1 MGIFVWLV
9 GSHDRASRKKQWILR
24 DKKLSIFKKH
34 FKIYFYPM
42 IAYPW
47 PSLNKTWKGI
57 SIFFGN
63 WIIELDWIHVYGPET
78 FNGFDSLSF
87 IQSVFDSTF
96 IVIHYVKI
104 NMPYPIVKCTAFC
117 GSFGVLNERQI
128 SYSNKLQ
135 MYSYNIQRLP
145 ITT

>member
-1 MGIFVWLV
+1 M
-9 GSHDRASRKKQWILR
+9 
-24 DKKLSIFKKH
+24 
-34 FKIYFYPM
+34 
-42 IAYPW
+42 
-47 PSLNKTWKGI
+47 
-57 SIFFGN
+57 
-63 WIIELDWIHVYGPET
+63 HVYGPES
-78 FNGFDSLSF
+78 FNGFGSISF

-96 IVIHYVKI
+96 IVINYVKI